1 MMRKLLRSTGGSSTV
16 DFAFALPVLV
26 VMMIGIMQMGLTLH
40 ASGAMRH
47 AVGEG
52 IRLAKVDPTAS
63 QSDIEAEVKDEMTAL
78 DLDKIVTLEV
88 TRGTSNG
95 VAFGRIRLQYRVD
108 PVIQLLPVPAIT
120 LTEEKQAYIPA

>member
-1 MMRKLLRSTGGSSTV
+1 MMRNILRSTGGSSTV

-63 QSDIEAEVKDEMTAL
+63 QADIEAEVKDEMTAL

>member
-1 MMRKLLRSTGGSSTV
+1 MMRNILRSTGGSSTV

-63 QSDIEAEVKDEMTAL
+63 QTDIEAEVKDEMTAL

>member
-1 MMRKLLRSTGGSSTV
+1 MKRNILRSTGGSSTV

-63 QSDIEAEVKDEMTAL
+63 QADIEAEVKDEMTAL